1 MRLKLIV
8 PLVVVA
14 AAAGGYTLWDQAKD
28 RAARER
34 EGRFANPYHDGSSPI
49 QEKRYTDAEAIFS
62 GMLPEL
68 EKDSPD
74 SANLASVYLG
84 LGAITRIDHRNA
96 EADGV
101 LPKSGCHSHESFA
114 G

>member
-34 EGRFANPYHDGSSPI
+34 EGRFANPYRRLSRKTLHRCGS
-49 QEKRYTDAEAIFS
+49 D
-62 GMLPEL
+62 L
-68 EKDSPD
+68 
-74 SANLASVYLG
+74 
-84 LGAITRIDHRNA
+84 
-96 EADGV
+96 
-101 LPKSGCHSHESFA
+101 
-114 G
+114 